1 MASSVT
7 SGQRSVHGKVTISWR
22 WSSAYVAVQADVGV
36 TVPVTVAALESGSLQ
51 AELVGCSRVSLS
63 VHLTQAVLSL
73 PL

>member
-1 MASSVT
+1 M
-7 SGQRSVHGKVTISWR
+7 
-22 WSSAYVAVQADVGV
+22 AVQADVGV